1 MTSYQKDKDFS
12 EAMMLKLRLNREL
25 RDSKDFEKEQQDKKP
40 SPPQP
45 QEQQRDQ

>member
-12 EAMMLKLRLNREL
+12 EAMMLKLRLNEEL
-25 RDSKDFEKEQQDKKP
+25 RNSKDFEKEQQDKKP
-40 SPPQP
+40 SPQP